1 MQERMRVSGQLIPK
15 DWLLYF
21 YAYVKK
27 QEEGMRTMTARFM
40 SNTPYAGT
48 KFEMQRIPGFRPR
61 RSGMSV
67 SRFESRTHG
76 CVCPCERLLA
86 GCAPVDE
93 LLDVLTRR
101 GGRTALCGPRVTPVE
116 EPIFRFFNDCHWRR
130 FEAAYKE
137 NLTNFAGQT
146 AAVFLL
152 TVDPFLWS
160 KSRLSV
166 SAEGIAFSDIHIHA
180 VDLDGYVLFHTA
192 KDLYAGTKHITLS
205 ELADPELV
213 SDEAFKLIVTAFLI
227 RRYGPMVIPKET
239 EDK

>member
-1 MQERMRVSGQLIPK
+1 
-15 DWLLYF
+15 
-21 YAYVKK
+21 
-27 QEEGMRTMTARFM
+27 MRTMTARFM

-93 LLDVLTRR
+93 LLDVLT
-101 GGRTALCGPRVTPVE
+101 AEVAEQPFVARVSRLSRNPFSV
-116 EPIFRFFNDCHWRR
+116 FLNDCHWRR